1 MWLRGVGAAE
11 GWWKFDCPEFSLS
24 NPEGTVFFFCEAP
37 MSDNLTTVGWELGQ
51 NKMYIYISTNASG
64 GHFKQWEDNFY
75 LSCKRWQTKTAK
87 TTEEN

>member
-37 MSDNLTTVGWELGQ
+37 MSDNLTTVG
-51 NKMYIYISTNASG
+51 
-64 GHFKQWEDNFY
+64 
-75 LSCKRWQTKTAK
+75 
-87 TTEEN
+87 